1 MSTRSGPGSSEEKA
15 AILAEIPGLADAPD
29 AALLQLAELWESVE
43 LDGGYVCREGED
55 ADALFILAEG
65 ECDVIRKGPRGR
77 RFQVARL
84 TPGTLFGHVAPMTLS
99 QRTASVKARGP
110 ARVLQM
116 TARAAREVIRSG
128 APPVASPFRRA
139 LVIALAR
146 QLHAA
151 TSTTLKLA
159 RDAGRTETLVA
170 DAEPAGP
177 DISEEAVSETLH
189 VARGQL

>member
-1 MSTRSGPGSSEEKA
+1 MDEHTDARRSEEKA
-15 AILAEIPGLADAPD
+15 AVLAEIPGLSTASD
-29 AALLQLAELWESVE
+29 AALLQLADSWTFVD
-43 LDGGYVCREGED
+43 LDDGHVCREGDD
-55 ADALFILAEG
+55 ADALFVLAEG
-65 ECDVIRKGPRGR
+65 ECDVIRKGPGGR

-99 QRTASVKARGP
+99 KRTASVKARGR
-110 ARVLQM
+110 ARVLRM

-128 APPVASPFRRA
+128 APSVASPFRRA
-139 LVIALAR
+139 LIIALAR

-159 RDAGRTETLVA
+159 RDAGRTDTVAVTDETE
-170 DAEPAGP
+170 EPTM
-177 DISEEAVSETLH
+177 SEEAVSETLQ